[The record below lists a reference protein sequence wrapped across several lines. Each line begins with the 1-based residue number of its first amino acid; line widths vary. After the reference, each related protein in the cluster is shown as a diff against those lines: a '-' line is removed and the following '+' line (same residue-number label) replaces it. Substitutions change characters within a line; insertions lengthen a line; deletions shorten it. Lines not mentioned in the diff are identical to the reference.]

1 MVATSILIGAMIAA
15 TATSTAIAVTGQV
28 KAGRAAKRVGESQ
41 GQLDEYNA
49 GVADLEA
56 KDALRRGGEEE
67 ARFASS
73 VAGVVGTQRAGFA
86 GQNVDVATGSA
97 ADVQAD
103 ATRLG
108 QLDITQIRRNA
119 QREAWGH
126 SVEAENYR
134 RGAVIARQGGQ
145 AQLTASKY
153 AAAGTLLGGAS
164 SLLLAR
170 YGWGNSSSTPNFNNL
185 PPAYLRGV

>member
-1 MVATSILIGAMIAA
+1 MAALTAFLVGTLIA
-15 TATSTAIAVTGQV
+15 STITQTVGQV

-41 GQLDEYNA
+41 GQLDDYNA
-49 GVADLEA
+49 GIADTQA

-67 ARFASS
+67 AQFASS
-73 VAGVVGTQRAGFA
+73 VSGVVGTERAGFA

-103 ATRLG
+103 AKRLG
-108 QLDITQIRRNA
+108 ELDVRGIRRNA
-119 QREAWGH
+119 QREAWGY

-134 RGAVIARQGGQ
+134 RGAGIARQGGQ
-145 AQLTASKY
+145 AQLAASRY
-153 AAAGTLLGGAS
+153 AAAGTVLGGTS

-170 YGWGNSSSTPNFNNL
+170 YGWSNSNSTSYPRQQVNAIDRRL
-185 PPAYLRGV
+185 S